1 MVKLMDKIL
10 ESKFSHRLAKWLE
23 DVGEVLY
30 ALRERHPTNSR
41 GASGIFDPH
50 ELFRYGKTK
59 SPIAHTRQFGTLLR
73 FEEYERKQII
83 EEDYSI

>member
-1 MVKLMDKIL
+1 MVKKEKIN
-10 ESKFSHRLAKWLE
+10 KWLK
-23 DVGEVLY
+23 DVGKVLF

-50 ELFRYGKTK
+50 DLFRYGKKK
-59 SPIAHTRQFGTLLR
+59 SPIAHHAELRGSQFGALLR
-73 FEEYERKQII
+73 FEEYEKKQII